1 MKASVQYK
9 IGRFLFYLFYKI
21 FGLRIEGVDNVPRNS
36 GVIIAPNHRS
46 NYDPPL
52 VGCVISFR
60 PVYFLAKKE
69 LFINNTVSWI
79 LRSVCAIPVD
89 TDNPGIKTMRVFVN
103 LLKEGKAVM
112 VFPEGQRSKTNEFLP
127 PYPGVG
133 YLSIKAKVPVV
144 PALITGTHE
153 SMLNHFLRKS
163 PLTLK
168 FGSSIYPSC
177 DRPTNENA
185 KELTGKIMERIK
197 GLA

>member
-1 MKASVQYK
+1 MKASIQYK
-9 IGRFLFYLFYKI
+9 AARFLFYWFYKI
-21 FGLRIEGVDNVPRNS
+21 FGLRIEGVENIPRKG

-52 VGCVISFR
+52 VGCGVTSRSI
-60 PVYFLAKKE
+60 YFLAKKG
-69 LFINNTVSWI
+69 LFINKAVSWI
-79 LRSVCAIPVD
+79 LKSVCAIPVD
-89 TDNPGIKTMRVFVN
+89 TDNPGIKTMRVFID

-112 VFPEGQRSKTNEFLP
+112 VFPEGQRSKTNEFLT

-133 YLSIKAKVPVV
+133 YLSIRTKVPVV

-153 SMLNHFLRKS
+153 SMLDHFLRKT

-168 FGSSIYPSC
+168 FGSPVYPGFE
-177 DRPTNENA
+177 RPTNENA
-185 KELTGKIMERIK
+185 KELTEKIMKKIK